1 MLLIESV
8 RNAIREELDA
18 TNTYDSLMDLF
29 SMDRPEMDEKTK
41 EKYLEIIKEIKD
53 DEINH
58 TGRLMNIL
66 FELDPE
72 QVKYFNAGLKQ
83 KEN

>member
-1 MLLIESV
+1 MLINIAQV
-8 RNAIREELDA
+8 RDAIREELDA
-18 TNTYDSLMDLF
+18 TNTYDRLIDIFTMAYKDG
-29 SMDRPEMDEKTK
+29 DERFG
-41 EKYLEIIKEIKD
+41 KYLSILEEIKN

-66 FELDPE
+66 FELDPKE
-72 QVKYFNAGLKQ
+72 VEYFNAGLKQ

>member
-1 MLLIESV
+1 MITIEKV
-8 RNAIREELDA
+8 RDAIREELDA
-18 TNTYDSLMDLF
+18 TNTYDALMELF
-29 SMDRPEMDEKTK
+29 ESAYKAGEERYG
-41 EKYLEIIKEIKD
+41 KYLSILEEIKN

-66 FELDPE
+66 FELDPKE
-72 QVKYFNAGLKQ
+72 VEYFNAGLKQ

>member
-1 MLLIESV
+1 MITLEQL

-18 TNTYDSLMDLF
+18 TNTYDALMELF
-29 SMDRPEMDEKTK
+29 KTAYNAG
-41 EKYLEIIKEIKD
+41 EERYGKYLSILEEIKN

-66 FELDPE
+66 FELDPKE
-72 QVKYFNAGLKQ
+72 VEYFNAGLKQ